1 MRIGERTEA
10 MNITVYGAARETIN
24 EEYKTAAFKLG
35 EKMAQRGHTLI
46 FGGGKNGLMGA
57 VARGMTKA
65 NGKIIGIAPR
75 FFEPDGVLYDKC
87 TEFIFTEDMR
97 SRKAKLEGMADAI
110 IVLPG
115 GIGTYDEFFEV
126 FTLNSLGQI
135 KKPIALFNLRGYY
148 DPLKALI
155 DHTVKEGFM
164 AEQTAK
170 TLLFS
175 FDENELFSFLE
186 ENGRSI

>member
-1 MRIGERTEA
+1 

-24 EEYKTAAFKLG
+24 EEYKTAAERLG
-35 EKMAQRGHTLI
+35 EELARRGHTLI

-57 VARGMTKA
+57 VARGAAKQ
-65 NGKIIGIAPR
+65 NGEIIGIAPR

-87 TEFIFTEDMR
+87 TDFIFTEDMR
-97 SRKAKLEGMADAI
+97 SRKALLEGKADAI

-135 KKPIALFNLRGYY
+135 KKPIVLFNLRGYY
-148 DPLKALI
+148 DPLKTLI

-164 AEQTAK
+164 TQSTANM
-170 TLLFS
+170 LS
-175 FDENELFSFLE
+175 F
-186 ENGRSI
+186 